1 MERFKA
7 WIRAVRAV
15 NPLITD
21 GGMAMAVLL
30 LSLPS
35 TGDDL
40 RINIDYRE
48 PDTLGYLLLAAQ
60 CLPVAIRRLR
70 PELALPISGIGIGVY
85 SALGYQVTVSW
96 LGVLICLYSIAAH
109 ASRPIALNGLAWTMV
124 GMAFSLIGSPAPLTL
139 EELFGNY
146 VIFITAWVLG
156 DRVRTGR
163 AYTAELE
170 ARTALLE
177 RQQEDGARRAVM
189 LERNRI
195 ARELHDII
203 AHSVSVMVVQAGAAR
218 RVAATDPGRTRTSL
232 EAIESTGR
240 EALAEM
246 RRLLGILRSP
256 EEDEV
261 ALAPV
266 PGIAGLEALVDNA
279 RSTGLQVEIEIQGEI
294 RPLPPGVD
302 LSAYRIVQEA
312 LTNALKHGGPSSAC
326 VRMIYG
332 SSTLEIEVTDDGR
345 GAVPSL
351 SQAAIAGG
359 HGLLGMRERAA
370 AFGGAL
376 KAGPRRGG
384 GFEVKASL
392 PLDATP

>member
-1 MERFKA
+1 MERLKA
-7 WIRAVRAV
+7 WLRAVRAV

-21 GGMAMAVLL
+21 GAMAMAVLL
-30 LSLPS
+30 VSLPS
-35 TGDDL
+35 GGDDP
-40 RINIDYRE
+40 RINIDFRE
-48 PDTLGYLLLAAQ
+48 PDTLGYLLVAAQ
-60 CLPVAIRRLR
+60 CLPVAIRRIR
-70 PELALPISGIGIGVY
+70 PDFALPISGIGIGIY

-109 ASRPIALNGLAWTMV
+109 APRPIALYGLAWTMV
-124 GMAFSLIGSPAPLTL
+124 GMAFSLLGSPASLTL

-146 VIFITAWVLG
+146 VIFVTAWVLG

-177 RQQEDGARRAVM
+177 RQQEDNARRAVM

-218 RVAATDPGRTRTSL
+218 RVAATDPVRTRTSL
-232 EAIESTGR
+232 EAIESIGR

-246 RRLLGILRSP
+246 RRLLGIMRSP

-261 ALAPV
+261 ALTPV

-279 RSTGLQVEIEIQGEI
+279 RSAGLQVEIEVQGEV

-326 VRMIYG
+326 VRMVFG
-332 SSTLEIEVTDDGR
+332 PSTLEIEVTDDGR
-345 GAVPSL
+345 GALPAL
-351 SQAAIAGG
+351 SPAATVG